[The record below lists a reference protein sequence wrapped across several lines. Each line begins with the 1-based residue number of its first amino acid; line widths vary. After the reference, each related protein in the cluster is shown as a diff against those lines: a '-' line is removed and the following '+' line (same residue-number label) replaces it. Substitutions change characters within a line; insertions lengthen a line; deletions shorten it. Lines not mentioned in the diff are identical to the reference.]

1 MIGFFPKKQDL
12 LFEQIIPICLTIV
25 VFGALFL
32 ALYFTINLLNFLP
45 THGNII
51 VHLYWRDILVGALI
65 YFKTSVDFAIL
76 IGFLMR
82 ANPGWKSRIAIELG
96 TALGNGAGTILILCF
111 WVIFKQLNVLLA
123 IMVLLS
129 ALVLFEMAESGL
141 QHFSSWRFSFGFKR
155 RLFNFLKQILSA
167 ISSVTKP
174 ITSKIL
180 PNFSQT
186 LQGDRK
192 LKWPALLV
200 FALSMPFILG
210 LDDFAGYVPLFN
222 IVNVFGFAT
231 GVMGAHMLLNVG
243 LFANP
248 EVTIKW
254 FKNQWVSFL
263 GTLVFIGL
271 AFVAIFEAL
280 KIILRF

>member
-1 MIGFFPKKQDL
+1 MKFLRVKNNFI
-12 LFEQIIPICLTIV
+12 FEQIIPICLTFV
-25 VFGALFL
+25 VFGALFI
-32 ALYFTINLLNFLP
+32 ALYFVINLLNFLP
-45 THGNII
+45 THGGI
-51 VHLYWRDILVGALI
+51 VTRIYWRDVLVGALI

-82 ANPGWKSRIAIELG
+82 ANPGWKNRIAIELG
-96 TALGNGAGTILILCF
+96 TALGNGVGTVLILCF

-141 QHFSSWRFSFGFKR
+141 RHFSTWEFKLWPKR
-155 RLFNFLKQILSA
+155 QLYNFLNTILSG
-167 ISSVTKP
+167 ILNVTKP
-174 ITSKIL
+174 ITSRIL
-180 PNFSQT
+180 PNFSKT

-192 LKWPALLV
+192 LKWLALLA
-200 FALSMPFILG
+200 FSLTTPFILG
-210 LDDFAGYVPLFN
+210 LDDFAGYVPLFSV
-222 IVNVFGFAT
+222 VNVFGFAV
-231 GVMGAHMLLNVG
+231 GVMGAHMLLNIG

-263 GTLVFIGL
+263 GTVAFMGL
-271 AFVAIFEAL
+271 AFIAIFEAL
-280 KIILRF
+280 KIIFRF